1 MIIFFVVNLTFL
13 PFHFQNLGKIKN
25 YRKEYKD
32 PMLQLS
38 LIINIYSIFGG
49 GITFGRPYSII
60 IICFI
65 GLITV
70 LAIYIKLTGSV
81 NWTDRL
87 FSLISALAVN
97 AEGIYVYVRYLVRSH
112 KIEDAKYIIYFTVA
126 ILAVTF
132 YLWYVLL

>member
-1 MIIFFVVNLTFL
+1 ML
-13 PFHFQNLGKIKN
+13 P
-25 YRKEYKD
+25 
-32 PMLQLS
+32 LS

-49 GITFGRPYSII
+49 GIAFGRPYSII

-65 GLITV
+65 GFITLPAV
-70 LAIYIKLTGSV
+70 YIKLPGLV

-97 AEGIYVYVRYLVRSH
+97 AEGIYAYVRYLVRSH
-112 KIEDAKYIIYFTVA
+112 KTEDAKYIIYFTVA

-132 YLWYVLL
+132 YLCYVLL